1 MKKIKTKLCICI
13 IIVIG
18 VISAIVIGRV
28 IAINH
33 NNDYYEICIQ
43 AEKDR
48 IIKNQ
53 SVDGAI
59 YTYYDNNQETS
70 GIYTKAVNPYF
81 ACIAARGLLTGNA
94 KEEHISAV
102 KKYIDWH
109 IKHLE
114 TDGSIKDYQL
124 YYQGKT
130 LIGEEQ
136 EKPDSEDSYCALFLS
151 LLEEYY
157 EKTKDKEY
165 MNSISGYVDIIAKK
179 LIENQLDNGLTVNS
193 QESGL
198 AYIMDNVE
206 VSESLYKYRKLYSE
220 VYEKRVDMTI
230 SDDNIK
236 NAYQK
241 NKIAIEELLWNSE
254 REEYVV
260 GIDKKGNILGVND
273 YSDIYPY
280 WSAQLY
286 PQVFGY
292 TSRSGNRGKEIY
304 QRFCQE
310 VDWTELEFR
319 KEKSSSYWCMLPY
332 VAALNGDRKRAEE
345 YFEALEKSIDKKL
358 NTGFYIGESGFLI
371 QAYEEMKI

>member
-1 MKKIKTKLCICI
+1 MKKFKTILFICI

-18 VISAIVIGRV
+18 VVSSIAIGRV
-28 IAINH
+28 IAIKD

-48 IIKNQ
+48 IMKNQ

-59 YTYYDNNQETS
+59 YTYYDNNQERS

-102 KKYIDWH
+102 RKYIDWH
-109 IKHLE
+109 IRHLE
-114 TDGSIKDYQL
+114 MDGSIKDYQL
-124 YYQGKT
+124 SYQGET

-136 EKPDSEDSYCALFLS
+136 EKPDSEDSYCALFLI

-198 AYIMDNVE
+198 AYLMDNVE
-206 VSESLYKYRKLYSE
+206 VSQALYKYEKLYFE

-241 NKIAIEELLWNSE
+241 NKISIEELLWNSKA
-254 REEYVV
+254 EEYLV

-273 YSDIYPY
+273 YSKIYPY

-292 TSRSGNRGKEIY
+292 TSGSENRGKEVY

-319 KEKSSSYWCMLPY
+319 KEKSSSYWCMLAY
-332 VAALNGDRKRAEE
+332 VAALNGDRNRAEE
-345 YFEALEKSIDKKL
+345 YFEALEKSIDEKL

-371 QAYEEMKI
+371 QAYEKMKI